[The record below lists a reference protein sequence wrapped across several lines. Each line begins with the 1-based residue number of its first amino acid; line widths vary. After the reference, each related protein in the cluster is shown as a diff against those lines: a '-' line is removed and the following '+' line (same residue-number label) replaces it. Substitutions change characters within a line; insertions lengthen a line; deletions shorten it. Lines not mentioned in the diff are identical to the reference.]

1 MIYGVSTR
9 YRKYIND
16 ELFLEDFNQNLKRSV
31 MGLIN
36 SEGKDLFRYDK
47 IISLLTEEQIR
58 FLYLVIDNCPSHI
71 KRELIEYYI
80 FEKRGNSNTT
90 MFTDLKKYNKDRV
103 KEYEINCNDRD
114 YIEYLKSFMSRKMI
128 DLEVISNVVLYLYH
142 IASTNEFSEKWMEFK
157 YKNDHIINP
166 PNERIHCEVILGRLD
181 LNSNVDI
188 LNTVRDFAIKKDYY
202 KVLEGIVKLNELS
215 NRHRDI
221 GRIKRCYHN
230 ITRDNFNLAVKMVL
244 CDDISDKDLQELAK
258 GSNYF
263 EVYHTTLA
271 LSEQR
276 ADKRYD
282 KILSICIAL
291 GKINETVET
300 FEVGIRDMV
309 NRLIEE
315 NSEKNRSSRISK
327 QISEGLNQKRN
338 SEEELNQLL
347 RGMDNLDS
355 VIGEEKRLKWARIV
369 NERSDVRLED
379 VIEDINNTL
388 RELEIEDLTQS
399 IKTGNKQEVEI
410 GDVKGGLSWD
420 S

>member
-1 MIYGVSTR
+1 MIYGVSAK

-36 SEGKDLFRYDK
+36 SEGEDLFKYDK
-47 IISLLTEEQIR
+47 IISLLAEEHIR
-58 FLYLVIDNCPSHI
+58 FLYLVIDNCPSHV
-71 KRELIEYYI
+71 KRELIEYHL

-90 MFTDLKKYNKDRV
+90 MFTDLKKYNKDKV
-103 KEYEINCNDRD
+103 KEYELNYHDRD
-114 YIEYLKSFMSRKMI
+114 YIEYLKSFMSRKMV
-128 DLEVISNVVLYLYH
+128 DSEVISNVVLYLYH
-142 IASTNEFSEKWMEFK
+142 IASTNEFNEKWMEFK
-157 YKNDHIINP
+157 SKNDHIINP
-166 PNERIHCEVILGRLD
+166 PNERIHCEVLLGLLD
-181 LNSNVDI
+181 LENNIDMLS
-188 LNTVRDFAIKKDYY
+188 TVRDFAIKKDYY

-263 EVYHTTLA
+263 EVYHTILA

-282 KILSICIAL
+282 KILSICAAL
-291 GKINETVET
+291 GKINETVES
-300 FEVGIRDMV
+300 FELGIRDMV
-309 NRLIEE
+309 NRSIAE
-315 NSEKNRSSRISK
+315 NSGKGHSSRISDE
-327 QISEGLNQKRN
+327 ILEGLNQNRN
-338 SEEELNQLL
+338 SEEELDQLL
-347 RGMDNLDS
+347 RGMDAIDS
-355 VIGEEKRLKWARIV
+355 VIGEEQRLKWARIIK
-369 NERSDVRLED
+369 ERQDVKLED
-379 VIEDINNTL
+379 VIKDVDKAL
-388 RELEIEDLTQS
+388 RGLEIKDLTQS
-399 IKTGNKQEVEI
+399 LKTGNKQEVEI
-410 GDVKGGLSWD
+410 GAIKGGLSWD

>member
-1 MIYGVSTR
+1 MIYGVSAK

-36 SEGKDLFRYDK
+36 SEGEDLFRYDK
-47 IISLLTEEQIR
+47 IISLLAEEHIR
-58 FLYLVIDNCPSHI
+58 FLYLVIDNCPSHV
-71 KRELIEYYI
+71 KRELIEYHL
-80 FEKRGNSNTT
+80 FEKRGNSNTI
-90 MFTDLKKYNKDRV
+90 MFTDLKKYNKDKV
-103 KEYEINCNDRD
+103 KEYELNYHDRD
-114 YIEYLKSFMSRKMI
+114 YIEYLKSFMSRKMV
-128 DLEVISNVVLYLYH
+128 DSEVISNVVLYLYH
-142 IASTNEFSEKWMEFK
+142 IASTNEFNEKWMEFK
-157 YKNDHIINP
+157 SKNDHIINP
-166 PNERIHCEVILGRLD
+166 PNERIHCEVLLGLLD
-181 LNSNVDI
+181 LENNIDMLS
-188 LNTVRDFAIKKDYY
+188 TVRDFAIKKDYY

-263 EVYHTTLA
+263 EVYHTILA

-282 KILSICIAL
+282 KILSICAAL
-291 GKINETVET
+291 GKINETVES

-309 NRLIEE
+309 NRSIAE
-315 NSEKNRSSRISK
+315 NSGKGHSSRISDE
-327 QISEGLNQKRN
+327 ILEGLNQNRN
-338 SEEELNQLL
+338 SEEELDQLL
-347 RGMDNLDS
+347 RGMDAIDS
-355 VIGEEKRLKWARIV
+355 VIGEEQRLKWARIIK
-369 NERSDVRLED
+369 ERQDVKLED
-379 VIEDINNTL
+379 VIKDVDKAL
-388 RELEIEDLTQS
+388 RGLEIKDLTQS
-399 IKTGNKQEVEI
+399 LKTGNKQEVEI
-410 GDVKGGLSWD
+410 GAIKGGLSWD

>member
-1 MIYGVSTR
+1 
-9 YRKYIND
+9 
-16 ELFLEDFNQNLKRSV
+16 
-31 MGLIN
+31 
-36 SEGKDLFRYDK
+36 
-47 IISLLTEEQIR
+47 
-58 FLYLVIDNCPSHI
+58 
-71 KRELIEYYI
+71 
-80 FEKRGNSNTT
+80 

-282 KILSICIAL
+282 KILSICTAL

-410 GDVKGGLSWD
+410 GAVKGGLSWD

>member
-1 MIYGVSTR
+1 MIYGVSAK

-36 SEGKDLFRYDK
+36 SEGEDLFKYDK
-47 IISLLTEEQIR
+47 IISLLAEEHIR
-58 FLYLVIDNCPSHI
+58 FLYLVIDNCPSHV
-71 KRELIEYYI
+71 KRELIEYHL

-90 MFTDLKKYNKDRV
+90 MFTDLKKYNKDKV
-103 KEYEINCNDRD
+103 KEYELNYHDRD
-114 YIEYLKSFMSRKMI
+114 YIEYLKSFMSRKMV
-128 DLEVISNVVLYLYH
+128 DSEVISNVVLYLYH
-142 IASTNEFSEKWMEFK
+142 IASTNEFNEKWMEFK
-157 YKNDHIINP
+157 SKNDHIINP
-166 PNERIHCEVILGRLD
+166 PNERIHCEVLLGLLD
-181 LNSNVDI
+181 LENNIDMLS
-188 LNTVRDFAIKKDYY
+188 TVRDFAIKKDYY

-263 EVYHTTLA
+263 EVYHTILA

-282 KILSICIAL
+282 KILSICAAL
-291 GKINETVET
+291 GKINETVES

-309 NRLIEE
+309 NRSIAE
-315 NSEKNRSSRISK
+315 NSGKGHSSRISDE
-327 QISEGLNQKRN
+327 ILEGLNQNRN
-338 SEEELNQLL
+338 SEEELDQLL
-347 RGMDNLDS
+347 RGMDAIDS
-355 VIGEEKRLKWARIV
+355 VIGEEQRLKWARIIK
-369 NERSDVRLED
+369 ERQDVKLED
-379 VIEDINNTL
+379 VIKDVDKAL
-388 RELEIEDLTQS
+388 RGLEIKDLTQS
-399 IKTGNKQEVEI
+399 LKTGNKQEVEI
-410 GDVKGGLSWD
+410 GAIKGGLSWD

>member
-1 MIYGVSTR
+1 MIYGVSTK

-36 SEGKDLFRYDK
+36 SEGEDLFRYDK
-47 IISLLTEEQIR
+47 IISLLAEEHIR

-71 KRELIEYYI
+71 KRELIEYHI

-282 KILSICIAL
+282 KILSICTAL